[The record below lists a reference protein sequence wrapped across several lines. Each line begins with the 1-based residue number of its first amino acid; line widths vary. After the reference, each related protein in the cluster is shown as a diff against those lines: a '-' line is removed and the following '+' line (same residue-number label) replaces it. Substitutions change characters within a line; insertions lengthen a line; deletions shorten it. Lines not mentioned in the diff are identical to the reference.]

1 MTSTSDNS
9 YLSSDQKAISSVFS
23 LMTCLD
29 RCGARLDDWN
39 KVEFGHVGKTIVDLQ
54 KHLEWLKRQPMSP
67 KNIQSMKATRVNL
80 NCWLEKED
88 AMWLQ
93 RSHIS

>member
-29 RCGARLDDWN
+29 RCRARLDDWN

-54 KHLEWLKRQPMSP
+54 KHLEWLKRTYVAEEYTVYESYSG
-67 KNIQSMKATRVNL
+67 KSKLLVRKGGCNVVAKI
-80 NCWLEKED
+80 
-88 AMWLQ
+88 
-93 RSHIS
+93 SH